1 MNKRTYLLS
10 TIGLL
15 IGLFTL
21 ASIALDTPIPEQRLI
36 VRPFQIQGSAI
47 DSTLDQNHAQF
58 ELHFSDYSLNR
69 NTPFPEIELSCNGV
83 IHRFQLDSTLIHVLD
98 VSPGKYKFMMTRSG
112 GFREIITDSV
122 YIAPSHKT
130 QVGIYFIKNP
140 EPREFQVPRNQKQ
153 QRHGRPGEKVAL
165 KPVIYLYAPTD
176 IAVDVQLTPKGA
188 FTYTYP
194 SYEKGWKGTVEANG
208 GITINNNHYPYLF
221 WEGNIGG
228 MSSLVDYSE
237 GFVVSAENVTTFL
250 EEKLTEMGLT
260 EQEKTDFITFWG
272 PRMVHSEK
280 NHVQFLFNEA
290 YDNIATLKITPK
302 PDHTFRLYMLW
313 TPLPESTTLNPTHQK
328 LASVKRDGF
337 SVVEWGGSELTFT
350 PDISFT
356 H

>member
-83 IHRFQLDSTLIHVLD
+83 IHRFQLDSTL
-98 VSPGKYKFMMTRSG
+98 
-112 GFREIITDSV
+112 
-122 YIAPSHKT
+122 HKT